1 MGNAGTGI
9 AEMVTVVV
17 VGMANVVERGM
28 GIAVGMAVIVAVVV
42 DEL

>member
-9 AEMVTVVV
+9 AEMVIVV
-17 VGMANVVERGM
+17 VGMVNVVGRGM

-42 DEL
+42 DE